1 MPRKPFFLFAA
12 MLGAVGVA
20 SPSAAQV
27 QVGNWTERPDA
38 RAPAGVNQDA
48 ILEPFTYEV
57 RYNVEFRSYEGLKVG
72 TEDIPAVLV
81 LQDWD
86 LAPISMATQRHEL
99 EVRAGLLDWL
109 GASLRVPFRTTSAEF
124 VNEQF
129 RGTPSASGL
138 GDIEVRALL
147 EMHDTWPYRAH
158 VSAGVSIPTGSVE
171 EVGQLPDGPVG
182 GPDRT
187 LPYPMQPGDGT
198 FAILPGAVLVTENDF
213 GTVGIQGEAR
223 IPVGENDRGW
233 TRGAGLTAQVWMAYR
248 FTDWVSGSARVSY
261 QRTGDLSGSD
271 NSLFAFSSPLA
282 HPDLQSG
289 TRIELPVGV
298 NFRFP
303 DGRLQG
309 HRLHVEL
316 IIPAH
321 QDLDGPQ
328 LKPATGAAISWGF
341 AF

>member
-1 MPRKPFFLFAA
+1 MPQKPFLLVVAA
-12 MLGAVGVA
+12 LGALSTPSA
-20 SPSAAQV
+20 SAAQV
-27 QVGNWTERPDA
+27 QVGEWTERPDA

-48 ILEPFTYEV
+48 ILAPFTYEV
-57 RYNVEFRSYEGLKVG
+57 RYNVEFRSFEGLKVG
-72 TEDIPAVLV
+72 TDDIPAVLV

-86 LAPISMATQRHEL
+86 LAPLSMATQRHEI
-99 EVRAGLLDWL
+99 EVRAGILDWL
-109 GASLRVPFRTTSAEF
+109 GGSVRVPFLTTSAEL

-147 EMHDTWPYRAH
+147 ELHDIWPYRAH
-158 VSAGVSIPTGSVE
+158 LVAGVSIPTGSVE
-171 EVGQLPDGPVG
+171 EDGQLPDGPIG

-198 FAILPGAVLVTENDF
+198 FAILPGAVLVTENEF
-213 GTVGIQGEAR
+213 GTVGLQSEAR

-233 TRGAGLTAQVWMAYR
+233 TRGTGLTAQAWMAYR

-271 NSLFAFSSPLA
+271 ESLFAFSSPLA
-282 HPDLQSG
+282 HPDLQGG
-289 TRIELPVGV
+289 TRIEVPLGV

-303 DGRLQG
+303 EGRLAG
-309 HRLHVEL
+309 HRLHAEVIL
-316 IIPAH
+316 PVH